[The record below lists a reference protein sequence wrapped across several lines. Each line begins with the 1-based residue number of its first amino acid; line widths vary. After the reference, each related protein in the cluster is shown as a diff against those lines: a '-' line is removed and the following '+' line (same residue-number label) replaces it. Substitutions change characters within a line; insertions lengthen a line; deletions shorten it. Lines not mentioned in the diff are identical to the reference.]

1 MTIAI
6 RTSYLFPCALIALL
20 AVGCGSVPKR
30 HPLPPELSTT
40 ARIPGIPDARI
51 WGDEIPHYADE
62 WFTQSREELQERY
75 PAWFGKEHNYL
86 AISGGGAKGAFGAG
100 LLVGWTAAGD
110 RPEFQMV
117 TGISTG
123 ALTAPFAFLG
133 PDYDHV
139 LEEIYTN
146 YSTED
151 LLKKRNLLKAITMDA
166 LYSTKPLAALIAQ
179 YFDEEV
185 IEALAAEARKGRSL
199 NIGTT
204 NLDAERPVVWR
215 VSAIAASDDPGRL
228 ELIRKIILAS
238 ASIPVAFPPVAFEVE
253 AGGQRYD
260 ELHADGGATTQV
272 FLYPAAIDWARVL
285 DMLEVPGTPR
295 VFVVR
300 NSRLDPN
307 AVALNRKLFPIAGRT
322 MGSLIRTQ
330 GIGDLYRILALA
342 HRDGLDLNLAYI
354 PASFDDIPE
363 EQFDP
368 VWMRKLF
375 DLGYELGKAGYRW
388 KAGPPEYG
396 VEAEKP

>member
-62 WFTQSREELQERY
+62 WFAQSREELQERY

-110 RPEFQMV
+110 RPEFQMG

-166 LYSTKPLAALIAQ
+166 LYSTKPLAALIAR

-185 IEALAAEARKGRSL
+185 LEALAAEARKGRSL

-272 FLYPAAIDWARVL
+272 FLYPAQIDIRDFDKL
-285 DMLEVPGTPR
+285 IPTGFER
-295 VFVVR
+295 
-300 NSRLDPN
+300 
-307 AVALNRKLFPIAGRT
+307 AV
-322 MGSLIRTQ
+322 
-330 GIGDLYRILALA
+330 
-342 HRDGLDLNLAYI
+342 
-354 PASFDDIPE
+354 
-363 EQFDP
+363 
-368 VWMRKLF
+368 
-375 DLGYELGKAGYRW
+375 
-388 KAGPPEYG
+388 
-396 VEAEKP
+396 